1 LAEILND
8 FFQVEENI
16 KNHSKVM
23 IFTQNRQ
30 NAVEIKRFIKGNDK
44 IRPEIFIGQSKQK
57 EMEGMK

>member
-1 LAEILND
+1 
-8 FFQVEENI
+8 
-16 KNHSKVM
+16 M

>member
-1 LAEILND
+1 
-8 FFQVEENI
+8 
-16 KNHSKVM
+16 M

-30 NAVEIKRFIKGNDK
+30 NAVEIKRFIKANDK